1 MSDSVKAWYE
11 MQEDRENGRLIAP
24 IKHPEKAYRILIDYD
39 IKTIEK
45 AVEIFYEN
53 LNKSQTSSLI
63 RCVCGVEDLITG
75 TYGSVLH
82 THK

>member
-24 IKHPEKAYRILIDYD
+24 TKHPEKAYRILIDYD
-39 IKTIEK
+39 IKTLEK

-53 LNKSQTSSLI
+53 LKETKS
-63 RCVCGVEDLITG
+63 D
-75 TYGSVLH
+75 
-82 THK
+82 

>member
-11 MQEDRENGRLIAP
+11 MQEDRENGRLIEP

-53 LNKSQTSSLI
+53 LNKT
-63 RCVCGVEDLITG
+63 
-75 TYGSVLH
+75 
-82 THK
+82 K